1 MRSPLYPASLSWRQ
15 AMPRLLALNHVGV
28 LVGALSLYGIALM
41 HPTQRNEVSL
51 LYLWV
56 WLECVGLVSWLITGH
71 AMLLVMRRAWRQMEA
86 NALANSHMPLH
97 KRLSTFDKWLLVG
110 ATVGGVLCST
120 VIAHEMFV
128 AILDSGWAHGLLES
142 THPQWSITLFNASY
156 GTLMIYVL
164 AYFLERAKV
173 AETRERLAQQLT
185 DEAKLNLLRS
195 QLDPHML
202 FNTLSNLYELI
213 DSSPE
218 QARTMLLRL
227 ISFLRAT
234 LQGSR
239 STQHALQAEF
249 DLASDYLSLMQIR
262 LGDRLRTQ
270 VDLPD
275 GLRQVNVPAMLLQP
289 LIENAIKHG
298 IEPLK
303 DGGDLRVI
311 AQTQAGQLLLT
322 VSNTMGRPIAGGHR
336 KQRVMPQSSGGFGL
350 HYVRDRLRAMYGG
363 RAELTLRH
371 DSNAGITQVSVTLP
385 LAPSNS
391 PFA

>member
-1 MRSPLYPASLSWRQ
+1 MRSMPSYPASLTWRQ
-15 AMPRLLALNHVGV
+15 AMPRLFALNQVGV
-28 LVGALSLYGIALM
+28 LVGALSLYGIAIIQS
-41 HPTQRNEVSL
+41 PQRQDVSL

-56 WLECVGLVSWLITGH
+56 WLECVGLVSWLVTGH
-71 AMLLVMRRAWRQMEA
+71 AMLLVMRHAWRQMPP
-86 NALANSHMPLH
+86 LIGSHQPLH
-97 KRLSTFDKWLLVG
+97 QRLSTSSKWLLVG

-120 VIAHEMFV
+120 VIAHELFLS
-128 AILDSGWAHGLLES
+128 ILDAQWARGLLEP
-142 THPQWSITLFNASY
+142 THPRLTITLFNASY

-213 DSSPE
+213 DTSPE
-218 QARTMLLRL
+218 QARSMLLRL

-239 STQHALQAEF
+239 STQHALQEEF

-270 VDLPD
+270 IDLPD
-275 GLRQVNVPAMLLQP
+275 GLRHVNVPAMLLQP

-303 DGGDLRVI
+303 DGGDLGVT
-311 AQTQAGQLLLT
+311 AQAQEGQLLLT
-322 VSNTMGRPIAGGHR
+322 VSNTTGRPHAGDDRWQLARPPH
-336 KQRVMPQSSGGFGL
+336 SDGFGL
-350 HYVRDRLRAMYGG
+350 HYVRDRLLAVYGSRA
-363 RAELTLRH
+363 ALTLRQ
-371 DSNAGITQVSVTLP
+371 DSGTGVTQVSVTVPLLP
-385 LAPSNS
+385 GNQ
-391 PFA
+391 PFT